1 MEVHTALYGKEG
13 TRSTAGVCQLR
24 ASVDENLAFPFS
36 QSSLCSFAVRLK
48 RQCSTSAARLHMTMR
63 LRKISK

>member
-13 TRSTAGVCQLR
+13 TRSTAGVCQR
-24 ASVDENLAFPFS
+24 WASVDRALGFASFY
-36 QSSLCSFAVRLK
+36 SSLCSFAVRLK

-63 LRKISK
+63 LKKISK